1 MIRQLTSKPIC
12 FTKICI
18 LFQSAKH
25 FVKSFLIFLR
35 SFFSTLKSI
44 PDEIRTHT
52 EWILS
57 PMPLPVGLRGYKL
70 TNMSKNLCLLFH
82 KIINTKKPLFFGEG
96 F

>member
-35 SFFSTLKSI
+35 SFFSTLKSN
-44 PDEIRTHT
+44 PGGTRTHNH
-52 EWILS
+52 
-57 PMPLPVGLRGYKL
+57 MDCGLNAACIPIPPPDHF
-70 TNMSKNLCLLFH
+70 TNMSKNLSLLFH
-82 KIINTKKPLFFGEG
+82 KDNDLFETTNY
-96 F
+96 